1 MFWRILKKDLKRK
14 KTMNTILLLFVI
26 LCSMFAAAAVNNII
40 AVTGGIEHYFDVSGV
55 PDAIVNIMGEND
67 AEEKIRALT
76 CVDEVKTQNWLCV
89 YSSKFFEHK
98 GKKLDNFLNPAMLIS
113 DDEMGIKYFDEENNV
128 IESVDRGCFY
138 CTSQFLQDMDI
149 AKGDEFVLEIG
160 ACRLT
165 LKYMGRLKG
174 ALFNSDSA
182 ANPMLIINSADYD
195 YLNKDEAVHS
205 MNYKQLYVRTSDISA
220 IREIAREYDGVDVKA
235 RDEKKDIYLYDMI
248 AAYIMMVIS
257 IVLMITAF
265 VVLRFT
271 IGFTISEEF
280 REIGVMKAV
289 GIDNGSIRSLY
300 VVKYLAIAVVGAVIG
315 FFCSIPFGDMMMKTV
330 SENMVLGSESST
342 AMGLISSA
350 VVIIIILLFCYG
362 CTRRVKKLAPIDAVR
377 DGQTGERFGRK
388 SLLRLGR
395 SRLPAT
401 GFLAFN
407 DVLSAPKRFGIIT
420 VIFTLCMLMIMM
432 MSNFALTL
440 KSEKILWLFGA
451 PTSEA
456 HILDSETLVNIFVEP
471 DAYRDIISDTEKL
484 LADNGMPGRC
494 TITMYANCDASHDDK
509 TAKILFEVIKGDTDD
524 TLRCDEGSAPKK
536 NDEIA
541 MTGYAMND
549 LGAQIGDRISAVIG
563 GREYEFIITGR
574 YSSFN
579 GGHSA
584 KLYENFELGDQ
595 PIEGTVGVQ
604 IHFDGDPNKET
615 INHNIEKIKELIDS
629 DKVYSTSDM
638 IKNFTG
644 MSDTLNAIKQMIM
657 ILTVIVTAMIVILM
671 ERSFISKE
679 KSEIALMKAV
689 GVTDS
694 SIDAQHT
701 LRFVIVSILACI
713 LSTAV
718 LMPVSNA
725 MMNWICSMIGDVSGI
740 RCAIDPVE
748 IFVICPA
755 ILIGVTVIGSFLTA
769 LYTKTIKAS
778 DTASIE

>member
-1 MFWRILKKDLKRK
+1 MLWRILNKDLKRK
-14 KTMNTILLLFVI
+14 KTMNIILLLFVV

-40 AVTGGIEHYFDVSGV
+40 AVTGGIEYYFDVAGV
-55 PDAIVNIMGEND
+55 PDAVVLIEREND
-67 AEEKIRALT
+67 VEEKIRALT
-76 CVDEVKTQNWLCV
+76 CVNEVKTENWLCV
-89 YSSKFFEHK
+89 PGSQYFKHK
-98 GKKLDNFLNPAMLIS
+98 GKKIDNFINPALLLS
-113 DDEMGIKYFDEENNV
+113 DDEMGINYFDEENNV
-128 IESVDRGCFY
+128 IESVDKGCFY
-138 CTSQFLQDMDI
+138 CTSQFLQDIDA

-160 ACRLT
+160 ECRLT
-165 LKYMGRLKG
+165 LKYMGRIKG
-174 ALFNSDSA
+174 ALFSSDSFSS
-182 ANPMLIINSADYD
+182 PMLIINSADYD
-195 YLNKDEAVHS
+195 NLEKDEAVHM
-205 MNYKQLYVRTSDISA
+205 MNYKQLYVGTSDISA
-220 IREIAREYDGVDVKA
+220 VREIAKEYDGVTVNT
-235 RDEKKDIYLYDMI
+235 RDENKDIYLYDML

-300 VVKYLAIAVVGAVIG
+300 VVKYLAIAVVGSIIG
-315 FFCSIPFGDMMMKTV
+315 FFCSIPLGRMMMKTV
-330 SENMVLGSESST
+330 SENMVLGSESSMT
-342 AMGLISSA
+342 MGLISSA
-350 VVIIIILLFCYG
+350 AVIMIILLFCYG
-362 CTRRVKKLAPIDAVR
+362 CTRRVKKLSPIDAVR

-388 SLLRLGR
+388 SLLHLGR
-395 SRLPAT
+395 SKFPAT
-401 GFLAFN
+401 GFLSFN

-420 VIFTLCMLMIMM
+420 VIFTLCMLIMTM

-440 KSEKILWLFGA
+440 KSEKLLWLFDV

-456 HILDSETLVNIFVEP
+456 HIMDTETIGKVFVEQE
-471 DAYRDIISDTEKL
+471 AYKEVISDTEKM

-494 TITMYANCDASHDDK
+494 TITINANCEASHDDK
-509 TAKILFEVIKGDTDD
+509 TAKITFVVTKGDTDD
-524 TLRCDEGSAPKK
+524 TLRCDEGSAPQK

-541 MTGYAMND
+541 MTGYVMND
-549 LGAQIGDRISAVIG
+549 LGARIGDRISAVID

-574 YSSFN
+574 YSSFT
-579 GGHSA
+579 GHSA
-584 KLYENFELGDQ
+584 KLYKDFELGDQ
-595 PIEGTVGVQ
+595 PIRGTMGVQ
-604 IHFDGDPNKET
+604 IHFDGDPDKEA
-615 INHNIEKIKELIDS
+615 INNNIERIKELIDS

-644 MSDTLNAIKQMIM
+644 MSDTLNAIKRMMMFI
-657 ILTVIVTAMIVILM
+657 TVIVTALIVILM

-689 GVTDS
+689 GIPNS
-694 SIDAQHT
+694 SIVAQHT
-701 LRFVIVSILACI
+701 LRFVIVSVLACI
-713 LSTAV
+713 ISAAV
-718 LMPVSNA
+718 LMPISNG

-740 RCAIDPVE
+740 RCAVDSVE